1 MSGRIVRDNIDG
13 SITTVDDG
21 VERTWNAEAW
31 RLILP
36 NEAVTTRRRGP
47 CASTPTIPVTRLPH
61 TSPLRRSRNSTAFS
75 ATG

>member
-31 RLILP
+31 R
-36 NEAVTTRRRGP
+36 TYSSTRSKSSSIG
-47 CASTPTIPVTRLPH
+47 STFVYW
-61 TSPLRRSRNSTAFS
+61 NA
-75 ATG
+75 AA